1 MKTFLA
7 ALSAFVS
14 VGCVAAMASAQ
25 DAQAY
30 RQVGAIPLG
39 APERWDYVIADA
51 PSGRVFVA
59 HGDRLSVVDGR
70 VLRPIGDVTGLKGG
84 AHGTY
89 VSASTGLG
97 FTDDG
102 EMGKAIAFDLKTL
115 TIRATL
121 DAAPD
126 ADAIAG
132 GGRGVYVIDGDSGVI
147 TVIDPAGLKVVDT
160 INVGG
165 ALESAVV
172 DNEGHLFVNGAER
185 GEIVLIDTATNAVT
199 ARWPVPDCKSPHG
212 MAIDA
217 ARHRLFTSCVNGR
230 LDVLDTQSGREVASA
245 PIGLGTDSAAFD
257 PVRHRIFSSNGRDG
271 TISVIE
277 EVDANTYRALAP
289 VKTQVGARTMAVDTS
304 TGRLFVASAAIDP
317 AGPTTGRR
325 RFLPGTLKL
334 LVFDPVK

>member
-1 MKTFLA
+1 MKTLLA
-7 ALSAFVS
+7 ALSAFMS
-14 VGCVAAMASAQ
+14 VGSIVAAAFGQAPLSYRQVAAM
-25 DAQAY
+25 
-30 RQVGAIPLG
+30 PLG

-70 VLRPIGDVTGLKGG
+70 GLRPIGDVTGLKGG

-102 EMGKAIAFDLKTL
+102 EAGKAVAFDLKTL
-115 TIRATL
+115 AIRATL

-126 ADAIAG
+126 ADATAG
-132 GGRGVYVIDGDSGVI
+132 GERGVYVIGGDSGVI

-160 INVGG
+160 VKVGG
-165 ALESAVV
+165 SLESAVL

-185 GEIVLIDTATNAVT
+185 AEIVRIDTASNAVT
-199 ARWPVPDCKSPHG
+199 ARWPVADCKSPHG
-212 MAIDA
+212 MAIDPV
-217 ARHRLFTSCVNGR
+217 RHRLFTSCVNGR

-257 PVRHRIFSSNGRDG
+257 PVRRRIFSSNGRDG
-271 TISVIE
+271 TISVIQ
-277 EVDANTYRALAP
+277 EVDADTYRPLAP

-304 TGRLFVASAAIDP
+304 TGRLFVASADIDP
-317 AGPTTGRR
+317 TGPTTGRR

-334 LVFDPVK
+334 LVFDPTK

>member
-1 MKTFLA
+1 MKTRLA
-7 ALSAFVS
+7 ALSAFMS
-14 VGCVAAMASAQ
+14 IGFVAATASAQ
-25 DAQAY
+25 PSPTY

-70 VLRPIGDVTGLKGG
+70 GLTVIGDVTGLKGG

-89 VSASTGLG
+89 VSAATGLG

-102 EMGKAIAFDLKTL
+102 EAGKAVAFDLKTL
-115 TIRATL
+115 AIRATL

-132 GGRGVYVIDGDSGVI
+132 GERGVYVIDGDSGVI

-160 INVGG
+160 IKVGG
-165 ALESAVV
+165 SLESAVL
-172 DNEGHLFVNGAER
+172 DNEGHLFVNGADR
-185 GEIVLIDTATNAVT
+185 AEIVRIDTASNAVT
-199 ARWPVPDCKSPHG
+199 ARRPVPDCKSPHG
-212 MAIDA
+212 LAIDPA
-217 ARHRLFTSCVNGR
+217 HHRLFTSCVNGR

-271 TISVIE
+271 TISVIQ
-277 EVDANTYRALAP
+277 EVDADTYRPLAP

-304 TGRLFVASAAIDP
+304 TGRLFVASADVDP

-334 LVFDPVK
+334 LVFDPAK